1 MAKNINIKNRKASY
15 DYFFIEKYNAGIQ
28 LYGSEVKS
36 IVQGKITIVDSFCYF
51 DKGELY
57 IKGMNISP
65 MGDFSHDPMRNR
77 KLLLKK
83 KELRKI
89 ERELDPGIT
98 LIPVYIFSDDR
109 GKIKVTIALAKGK
122 KNYDKRNSLKE
133 KEISKQ
139 IKDFI

>member
-1 MAKNINIKNRKASY
+1 
-15 DYFFIEKYNAGIQ
+15 
-28 LYGSEVKS
+28 
-36 IVQGKITIVDSFCYF
+36 
-51 DKGELY
+51 
-57 IKGMNISP
+57 
-65 MGDFSHDPMRNR
+65 MRNR
-77 KLLLKK
+77 KLLLKR

-98 LIPVYIFSDDR
+98 LIPVCIFSDER

-139 IKDFI
+139 IKAFI